1 MLATERLNVS
11 TCAAPHPPCA
21 SLGPVSYR
29 VLVTG
34 GAGFVGANLSIGL
47 AERHTGWQVVAF
59 DNLKRRGSELNLPR
73 LRAAGVGFVHGDV
86 RSRGDLL
93 ALEKVDAIVECS
105 AEPSALAGVHDS
117 PDYLVQSNLFG
128 AYHCLELARRD
139 SAQLVFMST
148 SRVYPYGALDALP
161 FVETPTRFELDG
173 VAGVT
178 EDFPL
183 EGPRTLYGAT
193 KLAAEHLVTDYAA
206 VLGIPTVINRCGVIA
221 GPWQMGKVDQGVF
234 TYWVLAHQTGR
245 RLSYIGYGGVGK
257 QVRDL
262 IHVDDVVDLIA
273 LQVGAPDDWRG
284 RTVNVGGGRDISLSL
299 AETTAL
305 CRELT
310 GREVPVAAAHED
322 RPGDVRIYLTDAS
335 RLFGLTDWRP
345 ERGAQDT
352 LADIAKWIREHESLV
367 LSALG

>member
-47 AERHTGWQVVAF
+47 AERHTGWTVIAF
-59 DNLKRRGSELNLPR
+59 DNLKRRGSELNLQR
-73 LRAAGVGFVHGDV
+73 LRAAGVQFVHGDV
-86 RSRGDLL
+86 RSQGDLL
-93 ALEKVDAIVECS
+93 ALAKVDAIVECS

-139 SAQLVFMST
+139 SAQVVFIST
-148 SRVYPYGALDALP
+148 SRVYPYDALDALP
-161 FVETPTRFELDG
+161 FRETATRFELEG
-173 VAGVT
+173 PAIA

-206 VLGIPTVINRCGVIA
+206 VLQIPTVINRCGVIA

-234 TYWVLAHQTGR
+234 TYWMLAHQTGR
-245 RLSYIGYGGVGK
+245 PLSYIGYGGTGK

-262 IHVDDVVDLIA
+262 IHVDDVVELIDRQ
-273 LQVGAPDDWRG
+273 LGAPDEWAG
-284 RTVNVGGGRDISLSL
+284 RLVNVGGGRECSLSL

-310 GREVPVAAAHED
+310 GRTVPVGVAGED
-322 RPGDVRIYLTDAS
+322 RPGDVRIYLT
-335 RLFGLTDWRP
+335 
-345 ERGAQDT
+345 
-352 LADIAKWIREHESLV
+352 
-367 LSALG
+367 